1 MKNKEIG
8 YFLYTCVCPY
18 NRVRQLLKRVILGLE
33 SSGAY
38 PCVWVRDRGKKRQS
52 FSGFAW

>member
-18 NRVRQLLKRVILGLE
+18 NRVRQLLKRVILRLE